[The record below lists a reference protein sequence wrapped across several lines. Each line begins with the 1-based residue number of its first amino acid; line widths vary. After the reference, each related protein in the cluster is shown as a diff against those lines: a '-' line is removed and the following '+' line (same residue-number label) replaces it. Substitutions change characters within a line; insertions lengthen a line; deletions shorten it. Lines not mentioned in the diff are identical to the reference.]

1 MCNVRGCGYKHPPSN
16 TTKCFSCNEVYDGG
30 PPCINTVDCDLKVYA
45 CSVSLSR
52 RSIYP
57 HAYELG
63 CKFKRMQC
71 DLFLSLNADLMDKNV
86 KCCDTTLCN
95 ASPYNRK
102 VNQTAIAMNFTCP
115 TGIVRPSTTPTTTT
129 TTMTTTARPSITTDT
144 TTATTTTIA
153 TTARPS
159 TTTDTTTTT
168 TKATTTA
175 RPSTT
180 TDTTTTTTTTTT
192 AATTTARP
200 TNTTDTTT
208 TKTTTIATT
217 TVRYPNQCS
226 FDENNLCSWTQSSDD
241 NFNWTLQ
248 DGPTDSA
255 DTGPSVDHS
264 IGNDQGKYLY
274 IESSSPRKQGEFAR
288 LESPTLSSRRKT
300 CMSLWYYMYGDG
312 IGNLT
317 ILIQKG
323 QNTKSENVL
332 FNISGNQGQRWC
344 PAVVEIPALSMVYD
358 YTLVIQGD
366 VGSTYHGD
374 IAIDDLLISETACTV
389 TKCNKPS
396 VSASIV
402 G

>member
-153 TTARPS
+153 
-159 TTTDTTTTT
+159 
-168 TKATTTA
+168 
-175 RPSTT
+175 
-180 TDTTTTTTTTTT
+180 
-192 AATTTARP
+192 TTARP